1 MNVKTLRIQIKF
13 KQSGFEGRIV
23 GGQPADDGQ
32 FPYVVALRTQANVHL
47 CGGTIIS
54 VISFVLHIK
63 VDQILFPCTYVTLQ

>member
-1 MNVKTLRIQIKF
+1 MNIKTLRIQLKF

-54 VISFVLHIK
+54 VISFLLHKK
-63 VDQILFPCTYVTLQ
+63 VNQILFLYNNFTLQ